1 MSPFPESSPPLGGR
15 AVLLSVKPRFADLIV
30 AGTKQV
36 EFRRVWAQE
45 PVPWIAVYSSRP
57 TQQIVGIVQVESVLL
72 ASASTLWTLNS
83 RRGGGL
89 TRTELRSYFAG
100 RPMGYAVMLGR
111 VLRPHTPLEPAEIV
125 PGFRAPQSFRYLT
138 DPEVVRLFRSFQH

>member
-1 MSPFPESSPPLGGR
+1 MSPFPKSSPPPAGR

-30 AGTKQV
+30 AGTKRV

-45 PVPWIAVYSSRP
+45 PVPWIAVYSSTP
-57 TQQIVGIVQVESVLL
+57 TQRIVGIVEVESVVL
-72 ASASTLWTLNS
+72 ASASTLWALNS

-100 RPMGYAVMLGR
+100 KPKGYAVILGR
-111 VLRPHTPLEPAEIV
+111 VLRPQTPLEPDAIV
-125 PGFRAPQSFRYLT
+125 QGFRAPQSFRYLT
-138 DPEVVRLFRSFQH
+138 DPEVMRLSRSFQT

>member
-1 MSPFPESSPPLGGR
+1 MSPFPKSSPPPVGR

-45 PVPWIAVYSSRP
+45 PVPWIAVYSSTP
-57 TQQIVGIVQVESVLL
+57 TQQIVGIVEVESVVV
-72 ASASTLWTLNS
+72 ASASTLWALNG

-89 TRTELRSYFAG
+89 TRAELRSYFAG
-100 RPMGYAVMLGR
+100 KPEGYAVMLGR
-111 VLRPHTPLEPAEIV
+111 VLRPRAPLEPAEIV
-125 PGFRAPQSFRYLT
+125 RGFRAPQSFRYLNE
-138 DPEVVRLFRSFQH
+138 PEVLRLSRSFQP

>member
-1 MSPFPESSPPLGGR
+1 MSPFPESSPPPGGR
-15 AVLLSVKPRFADLIV
+15 AVLLSVKPRYADLIV

-45 PVPWIAVYSSRP
+45 PVPWIAVYSSTP
-57 TQQIVGIVQVESVLL
+57 TQQIVGIVEVESVVL
-72 ASASTLWTLNS
+72 ASASTLWTLNG

-100 RPMGYAVMLGR
+100 KPKGYAVMLGR
-111 VLRPHTPLEPAEIV
+111 VLRPHAPVEPADIMQ
-125 PGFRAPQSFRYLT
+125 GFRAPQSFRYLT
-138 DPEVVRLFRSFQH
+138 DPEVLRLSRSFLP

>member
-1 MSPFPESSPPLGGR
+1 MSPFPESSPPPGGR

-45 PVPWIAVYSSRP
+45 PVPWIAIYSSSP
-57 TQQIVGIVQVESVLL
+57 TQKIVGIVEVESVVV
-72 ASASTLWTLNS
+72 ASASTLWLLNGS
-83 RRGGGL
+83 RGGGL

-100 RPMGYAVMLGR
+100 KPKGYAVMLGQ
-111 VLRPHTPLEPAEIV
+111 VLRSQAPIEPAKIV
-125 PGFRAPQSFRYLT
+125 QGFRAPQSFRYLT
-138 DPEVVRLFRSFQH
+138 DSEVLRLSRSFQP